1 MLDASEK
8 YSDRYSEYKY
18 MEDIM
23 AASYDLSDI
32 STDNQ
37 PGITTMNYS
46 SLNFNFDADKL
57 TSNNGYC
64 LITASIDKDCLY
76 GVNSEKILMDVI
88 IRMCKGH
95 LFTRFGM
102 KVLNAKDY
110 SIVIAC
116 PVSVYASA
124 NDILIDIIKKACR
137 QADREKKIVPK
148 ITLDN
153 KLM

>member
-1 MLDASEK
+1 MKKIVEEFFDNMTHTAQNPLRQFMLN
-8 YSDRYSEYKY
+8 YKY
-18 MEDIM
+18 
-23 AASYDLSDI
+23 
-32 STDNQ
+32 
-37 PGITTMNYS
+37 
-46 SLNFNFDADKL
+46 
-57 TSNNGYC
+57 
-64 LITASIDKDCLY
+64 CLY
-76 GVNSEKILMDVI
+76 GVSSEKILMDVI
-88 IRMCKGH
+88 IRMCKEH